1 MSENVTTPSQLK
13 FLIVT
18 LWVHKLNLKP
28 RLTSQHNLLPLKIS
42 FPRHSLN
49 SSAFAQARHHI
60 KIIKMA
66 TIDSESMVPAREFTA
81 LKPAADIVIG
91 HAQPSEAAAIAKMG
105 ADTFTATFGFSVSAE
120 DLATFLNQIYIESA
134 ILADLKDPAIETWS
148 ARDSTGR
155 VLGMVQL
162 VRGLTEPCVPGDPAT
177 HAELRRLYV
186 DTAAHGRGIGSKL
199 IAAVEEQARA
209 EGFKELWLTVW
220 ENNNSAERLYLRLGY
235 QKVGA
240 TDFLTGECVQTDYV
254 LSKSL

>member
-1 MSENVTTPSQLK
+1 
-13 FLIVT
+13 
-18 LWVHKLNLKP
+18 
-28 RLTSQHNLLPLKIS
+28 
-42 FPRHSLN
+42 
-49 SSAFAQARHHI
+49 
-60 KIIKMA
+60 MA
-66 TIDSESMVPAREFTA
+66 TIDSESMVPAQEFTSP
-81 LKPAADIVIG
+81 KPAADIIIG
-91 HAQPSEAAAIAKMG
+91 RARPSEAAAIAKIG

-120 DLATFLNQIYIESA
+120 DLAMFLSETYIESA
-134 ILADLKDPAIETWS
+134 VLADLKDPAIETWV
-148 ARDSTGR
+148 ARDSTGK
-155 VLGMVQL
+155 VFGMVQL

-220 ENNNSAERLYLRLGY
+220 EDNPSAQRLYFRLGY
-235 QKVGA
+235 QKVGS